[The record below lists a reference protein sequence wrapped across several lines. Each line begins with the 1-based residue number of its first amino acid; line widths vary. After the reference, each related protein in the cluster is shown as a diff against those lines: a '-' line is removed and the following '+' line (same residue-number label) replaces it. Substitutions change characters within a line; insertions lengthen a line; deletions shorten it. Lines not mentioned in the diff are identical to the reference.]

1 MFFRKN
7 EEVILTVIENL
18 IDIRIRVG
26 KYASYIMRCVI
37 QNDDTILIG
46 DISSDYGRT
55 GKYENKGYGSKLMQ
69 RLIDHATENDYK
81 EIYGNLAD
89 VDMEHRDRLEHFYK
103 KFGFEII
110 ENSDDDNLSWGK
122 VRKRL

>member
-26 KYASYIMRCVI
+26 KRTSYIMRCVI
-37 QNDDTILIG
+37 QNEKTILIG
-46 DISSDYGRT
+46 DISSSLGRT

-69 RLIDHATENDYK
+69 RLIDYATENDYK
-81 EIYGNLAD
+81 EIYGNLAE
-89 VDMEHRDRLEHFYK
+89 VDMGHWDRLEHYYK

-110 ENSDDDNLSWGK
+110 ENCDDEVNWGK
-122 VRKRL
+122 VRKSL